1 MAFPNVGLCRLGV
14 SKSWELHSPAAEQHH
29 ILAKANELT
38 GRCDRLEGRR
48 TAARAKSRRVC
59 GAVLHD
65 ALKLAAQG
73 EHAGKTDEG
82 RMVQSRVLRR
92 PASSRIVPIVT
103 LAGVMSPT

>member
-1 MAFPNVGLCRLGV
+1 VF
-14 SKSWELHSPAAEQHH
+14 E
-29 ILAKANELT
+29 
-38 GRCDRLEGRR
+38 
-48 TAARAKSRRVC
+48 
-59 GAVLHD
+59 AVLHD